1 MVMFRWG
8 TVILHTWHLF
18 HSNTVCDIN
27 SLGRGMYSTECHSS
41 CDNEDGTE
49 LASTQREH
57 SLPVLSSKQVR
68 SNLRLTITNKFQ
80 SLHATMSEAVVTLN
94 SGKRTSFFMC
104 ITTGQ
109 SIFFVGWTWYLS
121 FRTELLSACAHTHT
135 NTYTRTDTKLQ
146 QSTIN

>member
-1 MVMFRWG
+1 MTSTALAEVC
-8 TVILHTWHLF
+8 TLLSAIL
-18 HSNTVCDIN
+18 V
-27 SLGRGMYSTECHSS
+27 
-41 CDNEDGTE
+41 DNEDGTE

-80 SLHATMSEAVVTLN
+80 SLRATMSEAVVTLN

-135 NTYTRTDTKLQ
+135 HTHTHTCTHKQTQSSNNQ
-146 QSTIN
+146 QSTNSGCILQ